1 MPSDVVRADWLSGNV
16 FLLRDRHGFPVLMT
30 QPDGVQGAD
39 LLPLSLIGCSAWD
52 VMGILLKQRQPVT
65 SLAVTGHCERDPD
78 LPARYRAIH
87 IHYAFTGQ
95 PNPARVQRAI
105 ALSEGK
111 YCSIYA
117 TLRETVALTS
127 DFEIHGTDVA
137 AAPPAALNGTDLV
150 LAFNRALNAGDVDA
164 MMARLTDDCV
174 FENTFP
180 APDGQRFVGQAAVRA
195 FWEEFFRTSGQP
207 HLEFEDVFECGD
219 RAVLRWT
226 YHWLEANGRPGHVRG
241 VDVYRL
247 RGGRIAEKLSYVK
260 G

>member
-1 MPSDVVRADWLSGNV
+1 MPSEVVRADWLSGNV

-65 SLAVTGHCERDPD
+65 ALAVTGHCERDPEQ
-78 LPARYRAIH
+78 PTRYRAIH
-87 IHYAFTGQ
+87 IHYAITGR
-95 PNPARVQRAI
+95 PDPARVQRAI
-105 ALSEGK
+105 DLSEDK

-117 TLRETVALTS
+117 TLREAVRLTS
-127 DFEIHGTDVA
+127 DFEIHA
-137 AAPPAALNGTDLV
+137 AGAPEASANTLTNTDLV
-150 LAFNRALNAGDVDA
+150 LAFNRALNAGDVDK
-164 MMARLTDDCV
+164 MMALLTDDCV

-180 APDGQRFVGQAAVRA
+180 APDGQRFVGQAEVRA
-195 FWEEFFRTSGQP
+195 FWDGFFRTSRQP
-207 HLEFEDVFECGD
+207 RLEFEEVFECGD
-219 RAVLRWT
+219 RAVLRWA
-226 YHWLEANGRPGHVRG
+226 YHWREADGQPGHVRG